1 MKVSRILVLQENVSG
16 SRDLRFNVLDHA
28 VEFEFRPPE
37 LVTSRKVDAG
47 AFAAV
52 AAPIDCARPDLLDT
66 LGRSGSNG
74 APVFLYRGDPPLHE
88 VARWVIL
95 GKPSPAGAE
104 GTVSDRLLI
113 ESLEYYS
120 MASLYQQCL
129 RMMSS
134 QDEEKLVSQITDTF
148 TGELG
153 AESCVVWLASPSDPD
168 EMMIASVRGLIGI
181 DREGSRFLLSQSEV
195 AEAVWKG
202 APFIVSTVGKSEK
215 GAARH
220 GSLLYVPLLHQEKP
234 IGIVKLGDRHDRRSY
249 GDRELH
255 LARIIAGYAAAALN
269 TVDRLGR
276 MEKISIRDP
285 ETGAYSAAFHE
296 DYFEKERFKA
306 GRFHR
311 PLSVIFLVVENLSFL
326 MEQTRES
333 IVVGALSAMVESV
346 RKTIRESDL
355 VSRQEANRFCIVLPE
370 TDAFGALL
378 AVRRLRKAVR
388 EKSRIQFLGAEY
400 SLQTLF
406 MSATCPRDGRDFPGL
421 LRVAEEKYAR
431 QQKSPLHRQRLADRS
446 FWDAFEILVG
456 KAEYYEI
463 LRRGEDVP
471 YFLRF
476 RRDLGRQGH
485 FSVPRETYLRILEA
499 VAQDMAATPEDRG
512 IVIVAGPTPEIY
524 KQIFLSFEPA
534 RSPRMII
541 YIVGQSGAT
550 RFDARNLLYAST
562 EDEMLLNREV
572 LLYLRE
578 SGAYALFGT
587 DRAGEIEGF
596 NTADEWLVEAMME
609 KIQDMYHLQGNF

>member
-1 MKVSRILVLQENVSG
+1 MKVSRILVLQENAPG
-16 SRDLRFNVLDHA
+16 GRELRLNVLDHS

-37 LVTSRKVDAG
+37 MVTSRKVDAG
-47 AFAAV
+47 SFAAV
-52 AAPIDCARPDLLDT
+52 AAPIDCARPDLLNT
-66 LGRSGSNG
+66 LEGSGSNG
-74 APVFLYRGDPPLHE
+74 APVFLYRGEPPLHE

-95 GKPSPAGAE
+95 GKPSPADAE

-181 DREGSRFLLSQSEV
+181 DREGSRFFLSQSEV

-202 APFIVSTVGKSEK
+202 APFVVPTSGKGEK
-215 GAARH
+215 GAARP
-220 GSLLYVPLLHQEKP
+220 GSILYVPLLHQDKP
-234 IGIVKLGDRHDRRSY
+234 IGIVKLGDRNDRRSY

-276 MEKISIRDP
+276 MEKISLRDP

-306 GRFHR
+306 GRFRR
-311 PLSVIFLVVENLSFL
+311 PLSVIFLVVENFTFL

-333 IVVGALSAMVESV
+333 IVVGALSGMVEAV
-346 RKTIRESDL
+346 RKALRDSDL
-355 VSRQEANRFCIVLPE
+355 VSRQEASRFCIVLPE
-370 TDAFGALL
+370 TDAFGAMLT
-378 AVRRLRKAVR
+378 VRRLRKAVR
-388 EKSRIQFLGAEY
+388 ETNRIQFLGAEF
-400 SLQTLF
+400 SLQVFF
-406 MSATCPRDGRDFPGL
+406 MSATCPRDGRDFPEL

-431 QQKSPLHRQRLADRS
+431 QQKSPLHRHRLADRT
-446 FWDAFEILVG
+446 FWEAFEILVG
-456 KAEYYEI
+456 KAEYYEL

-476 RRDLGRQGH
+476 RRDLGRNSH
-485 FSVPRETYLRILEA
+485 FSVPRETYLRILES
-499 VAQDMAATPEDRG
+499 VAQDVVTTPEDRG

-524 KQIFLSFEPA
+524 KQIFLSFDPA
-534 RSPRMII
+534 RSPRRNI
-541 YIVGQSGAT
+541 YIVGQSGST
-550 RFDARNLLYAST
+550 RFDARNLLYVST
-562 EDEMLLNREV
+562 EDEMLRDREV
-572 LLYLRE
+572 LLYLKE
-578 SGAYALFGT
+578 NGAYAVFGA
-587 DRAGEIEGF
+587 DRGGDIEGF

-609 KIQDMYHLQGNF
+609 KIQEMYHLQGNF